1 MAKKY
6 NSRKN
11 EKTDGEQKTNGIA
24 AMFDKLV
31 EYAKIIESSDWKMGW
46 KTNLNAWRGMP
57 QNISGREYTGGN
69 SFYLMLATMANNYT
83 MPVYATFNQINKLN
97 EKLMD
102 DKGRIPKD
110 KWAQAV
116 HVKKGEQSDYAIFTT
131 IQYKNKENPK
141 EKALTREQYLQL
153 PKEEQEK
160 YEEKWINYAHPIFN
174 VDQTNMSEV
183 RPELYEKLKERM
195 GIEQR
200 QNFLQDTEGMYAEPA
215 IDYILQNQTWR
226 CPVNFTQESRGAF
239 YSPGMDQITIPMKE
253 QFNVPYEQKDLEK
266 DVEKLVK
273 PALTAKPAIEN
284 FSDADRNLSLL
295 KENNN
300 KEYKTELRATLMLEN
315 TFGMQLGILRQDGQS
330 LNDYAH
336 QIDKAIKDNPENIIA
351 IKNQEAK
358 IVGGKDFYATFIHE
372 GAHSMGKELNINL
385 YETGDK
391 KGYAREE
398 LRAESSAGIIAATMG
413 YGNSILFNSA
423 AYIRG
428 WNETASVGEK
438 TKQMKQLQIDINST
452 VKRMGEMIDDAA
464 IKAGVQPIFDKSF
477 AEKQKTNQTTQT
489 PAQTPA
495 DLQSVGNKVGDLQS
509 PSQTTEPKVSQ
520 QTTAQPTQNEQTVV
534 PSVAVTQRQNEQ
546 ATQPMASNN
555 NAKSQSADEL
565 TPRQKL
571 EAIGYPYSSQK
582 SEDGTFN
589 IPTVNES
596 LYWRYAAGI
605 ISLHEAAQEFTKNG
619 WTNFV
624 DEDYTRKQFAE
635 INQKWHKLDDDL
647 QPLAPEQTK
656 NTAKQYA
663 PLEDDPKMSLA
674 EPISGQYSS
683 SPSPKAD
690 GQSSAV
696 EQQQNL
702 SPAEQPI
709 ASNDKTATQSLLQQ
723 AEDFKETTGIQLEI
737 QGDKLVHNGDL
748 DLSKTNIERLPNNL
762 TVKGSLDI
770 SDTPIKELPK
780 NLTVENGLWLENTK
794 IERLPED
801 LTVESTLSLYNT
813 PVKELPENLTVKG
826 NLWLDDSDIQRLPE
840 NFKVNGFLD
849 LSNTPIKE
857 LPQNLT
863 VEGSLVIYNT
873 AIKELPD
880 NLSVGGNIYMNGRTI
895 EANSD
900 ILTKDGYIDLVKAGA
915 PIQQTDAPS
924 VAPEQQQNLS
934 PAEQPITSITSMASI
949 DNKTSQ
955 SLLQQAEEFQKAT
968 GIQLEVQGGRL
979 VYDKT
984 LDLRNTSIKELPE
997 NLTVKGNLNLAETPI
1012 KELPKDL
1019 SVGGSLWLANTNVD
1033 KLPENLTV
1041 GGDLNLSHTPIKEL
1055 PDGLSVGGSLA
1066 LSKTEIEEL
1075 PKDLSVGGGLYLNNT
1090 HIKSLP
1096 DNLTVNGSLWL
1107 DDNPNI
1113 ERLPNNLT
1121 VKGDLDLNG
1130 TNIKELPDNLTVDG
1144 GLWIQYS
1151 KIEKLPDNLT
1161 VGGSLYIKEEQA
1173 EEIPNNLKVGGPLV
1187 VDGNE
1192 ISVKPDVLT
1201 PDGYLDLEKAIG
1213 QEKNEQ
1219 EDVWHKLSAL
1229 LMNTNEDIHLVAK
1242 EDDILVLETGEEVGL
1257 SDLEKIQLSEV
1268 WRNPSDESIHYKT
1281 RSDDEEYDLS
1291 NNTVF
1296 IRQIYNYV
1304 ADGEMMMK
1312 DIAEEQQID
1321 HTAEQQNAQPMDPID
1336 NNNNQQTQ
1344 DAKYVPVDNLANE
1357 NDQYA
1362 VVKSHDGRGGYEHQ
1376 IMSYQEAEEI
1386 VENRP
1391 FHYIEWSGDMQQLL
1405 KDADKVTFEDHL
1417 EVNHEEP
1424 RDYPVTLAELA
1435 IEKDIIK
1442 DKLEDTWHKLSALL
1456 MDTSED
1462 IHLITKENDILVLET
1477 NQDMGLSDL
1486 EKNRLSEVW
1495 QHPTEGYI
1503 TFKLEGSD
1511 QEFDLSEYPELIPQI
1526 YNHVADGEMIMKDV
1540 AAEQQV
1546 SQNIDQA
1553 ADQKAVPYVAV
1564 TQQQNLS
1571 PADTLQQ
1578 QIADFKEATGI
1589 QLEVRDGKPFYN
1601 NDLNLYGVNIEKLP
1615 DNLTVKG
1622 NLGLDSTLIKELA
1635 ENLKVSGNLNLNGT
1649 QIERLPDGLSVRGS
1663 LYLEFSKIERLPEN
1677 LTVGEHL
1684 DLRNTP
1690 IKQLPDNL
1698 TVGGWL
1704 DLRETPITEL
1714 PNNLS
1719 VRGDLYLNDT
1729 KIKQLP
1735 ENLTIKGDLWLNNTN
1750 IERLPENLTVE
1761 GNLHLANTPIKELPD
1776 NLTVKGSLDISDTN
1790 ITKLPENLTVNGSL
1804 NLENT
1809 PIKELPENLTIKGYL
1824 DLDGSQIK
1832 QLPENFTVE
1841 GNLYLSKTQIERL
1854 PENLTVGGSLW
1865 LNETNIESLPENLA
1879 VKGDLRLE
1887 NTNIQKLPENLTVEK
1902 NLSLKNTQVEQ
1913 LPENLSVR
1921 GWLDLTNTPVKELP
1935 ENLSVG
1941 GSLLLGNTN
1950 IKELQNNLT
1959 FKGNLDLE
1967 NTPIKELPD
1976 NLTVGGSLWLNGTN
1990 IEKLPE
1996 NLAVNG
2002 NLDLGDTPIK
2012 ELPDNLTVNGD
2023 LDLDGS
2029 SIKKLPENLTVEG
2042 RLDLINTSVTELPAD
2057 LKVKD
2062 AIRMDDRIIK
2072 ATPDVMSPDGY
2083 IDLVKA
2089 GAPIQKSDQQTE
2101 QSIASVNSMASIN
2114 NDKAASQKADS
2125 PSMEESPT
2133 AKEYTIMWMTS
2144 IAEKTPKDRPSDIVF
2159 VKDFSLED
2167 PTKPIYEV
2175 YGKDA
2180 DRLAEKISSSVV
2192 TMRPEIEGQ
2201 RYPNATV
2208 NSGNIEAVRADL
2220 MINNIHP
2227 VIIDLEGNRIT
2238 NDKTLDYTKEE
2249 RKAFLDSL
2257 KPETKQRQDIAETIQ
2272 RLGNP
2277 DKIVVPQLY
2286 NSHSVYA
2293 GPELAVPHRFGY
2305 QEVPVLQL
2313 VKSKN
2318 GSYRA
2323 GNDEDGYYPIA
2334 KMDTNNLYEVQ
2345 KALKIVENNRPQKL
2359 IEELQ
2364 KQVESGKASVEK
2376 DLAENHYK
2384 FTIYDQQGDLYY
2396 PRGNK
2401 SFTLN
2406 TKENDKI
2413 YLHPDYGNYVT
2424 EHKVDPQ
2431 LVKKMTA
2438 YAESKLGIQQN
2449 QDNGMAVATA
2459 QQQKGPDQK
2468 NQAQDTTTSQQ
2479 QSPKDNVQKT
2489 QQQNASAQQPKQ
2501 GEKDAVKLTDLEVVG
2516 RQNKYFISVKAN
2528 GVSLPTKQ
2536 ISIDDFKDFKT
2547 KKIDEQQLVNKY
2559 YSKELS
2565 PKQEQS
2571 QSHKRGR

>member
-1 MAKKY
+1 M
-6 NSRKN
+6 
-11 EKTDGEQKTNGIA
+11 
-24 AMFDKLV
+24 
-31 EYAKIIESSDWKMGW
+31 
-46 KTNLNAWRGMP
+46 
-57 QNISGREYTGGN
+57 
-69 SFYLMLATMANNYT
+69 
-83 MPVYATFNQINKLN
+83 
-97 EKLMD
+97 
-102 DKGRIPKD
+102 
-110 KWAQAV
+110 
-116 HVKKGEQSDYAIFTT
+116 
-131 IQYKNKENPK
+131 
-141 EKALTREQYLQL
+141 
-153 PKEEQEK
+153 
-160 YEEKWINYAHPIFN
+160 
-174 VDQTNMSEV
+174 
-183 RPELYEKLKERM
+183 
-195 GIEQR
+195 
-200 QNFLQDTEGMYAEPA
+200 
-215 IDYILQNQTWR
+215 
-226 CPVNFTQESRGAF
+226 
-239 YSPGMDQITIPMKE
+239 
-253 QFNVPYEQKDLEK
+253 
-266 DVEKLVK
+266 
-273 PALTAKPAIEN
+273 
-284 FSDADRNLSLL
+284 
-295 KENNN
+295 
-300 KEYKTELRATLMLEN
+300 
-315 TFGMQLGILRQDGQS
+315 
-330 LNDYAH
+330 
-336 QIDKAIKDNPENIIA
+336 
-351 IKNQEAK
+351 
-358 IVGGKDFYATFIHE
+358 
-372 GAHSMGKELNINL
+372 
-385 YETGDK
+385 
-391 KGYAREE
+391 
-398 LRAESSAGIIAATMG
+398 
-413 YGNSILFNSA
+413 
-423 AYIRG
+423 
-428 WNETASVGEK
+428 
-438 TKQMKQLQIDINST
+438 
-452 VKRMGEMIDDAA
+452 
-464 IKAGVQPIFDKSF
+464 
-477 AEKQKTNQTTQT
+477 
-489 PAQTPA
+489 
-495 DLQSVGNKVGDLQS
+495 
-509 PSQTTEPKVSQ
+509 
-520 QTTAQPTQNEQTVV
+520 
-534 PSVAVTQRQNEQ
+534 
-546 ATQPMASNN
+546 
-555 NAKSQSADEL
+555 
-565 TPRQKL
+565 
-571 EAIGYPYSSQK
+571 
-582 SEDGTFN
+582 
-589 IPTVNES
+589 
-596 LYWRYAAGI
+596 
-605 ISLHEAAQEFTKNG
+605 HEAAQEFTKNG

-709 ASNDKTATQSLLQQ
+709 ASNDKTVTQSLLQQ
-723 AEDFKETTGIQLEI
+723 AEEFQKATGIQLEVQGDRLNHKGDLNLFKTNIQQLPENLTVEGNLDIHASNIKELPKNLTVNGDLDLGYTPITKLPDNLSVGGGLWLDGTKIERLPDNLVVGGSLNLAETPITKLPNNLSVGGWLDLTITPIKELPADLKVKKGINLNDRTIKANPDIMSPDGYIDLVKAGAPIQQNTQSLQQQIANFKEATGIQLEI

-826 NLWLDDSDIQRLPE
+826 NLWLDDSDIQRLPD

-849 LSNTPIKE
+849 LSNTSIKE

-924 VAPEQQQNLS
+924 VATSQQQNLS

-984 LDLRNTSIKELPE
+984 LDLRNTSITELPE

-1041 GGDLNLSHTPIKEL
+1041 GGDLNLSHTPIKQL

-1090 HIKSLP
+1090 QIKSLP

-1130 TNIKELPDNLTVDG
+1130 TNIKELPNNLTVDG

-1192 ISVKPDVLT
+1192 ISVKPNVLT
-1201 PDGYLDLEKAIG
+1201 PDGYLDLEKAIL
-1213 QEKNEQ
+1213 QEENEQ

-1304 ADGEMMMK
+1304 ANGEMMMK
-1312 DIAEEQQID
+1312 DIAAEQQIN

-1526 YNHVADGEMIMKDV
+1526 YNHVVDGEMMMKDV

-1546 SQNIDQA
+1546 SQNIEQDTE
-1553 ADQKAVPYVAV
+1553 QKAVLSANVE
-1564 TQQQNLS
+1564 QQQNLS
-1571 PADTLQQ
+1571 PVDTLQQ

-1832 QLPENFTVE
+1832 RLPENFTVE

-1879 VKGDLRLE
+1879 VEGDLRLE

-1959 FKGNLDLE
+1959 FKENLDLE

-1996 NLAVNG
+1996 NLTVNG

-2057 LKVKD
+2057 LKVKN
-2062 AIRMDDRIIK
+2062 AIRMDDRTIE

-2089 GAPIQKSDQQTE
+2089 NAPIQQ
-2101 QSIASVNSMASIN
+2101 
-2114 NDKAASQKADS
+2114 ASQKADS
-2125 PSMEESPT
+2125 PSMDESPT
-2133 AKEYTIMWMTS
+2133 AKEYAIMWMTS

-2220 MINNIHP
+2220 MINNVHP

-2257 KPETKQRQDIAETIQ
+2257 KPEAKQRQDIAETIQ

-2323 GNDEDGYYPIA
+2323 GNGEDGYYPIA

-2413 YLHPDYGNYVT
+2413 YLHPDNANYVT

-2489 QQQNASAQQPKQ
+2489 QQQNAWAQQPKQ

-2516 RQNKYFISVKAN
+2516 RQDKYFISVKAN

-2559 YSKELS
+2559 YSKELA